1 MGIYDTAVPF
11 AGPLPSWLNE
21 FDAQRLAAYQL
32 YEELYANEATA
43 IKLTLRDDEE
53 NPIYIP
59 SARRIIKTLARYV
72 ARGLGFTV
80 TGGTP
85 EQQLA
90 IIEAYGDFFN
100 RERFFPA
107 FRAAMRYGLAFGD
120 WCMFLYADPD
130 KPEGSR
136 ISVKAVDPG
145 MYFPIFDPKDID
157 RVVGVRLVEQI
168 IEDNK
173 TLLKQQRWLTARAE
187 GHPSY
192 SDGLFVKDASI
203 VYDTI
208 ILELTDWEDPVK
220 RKIVRTE
227 IPQQPLEGIFQ
238 LPVYHFKAVEK
249 TGEHFG
255 VSMLQGLERLF
266 YGLNQAVTDEDV
278 AIAMHGLGVYV
289 TNQRP
294 VDAQGNPTDWIVGPR
309 RVVEL
314 SGDKPENYFER
325 VPGIA
330 KIEASQDHINFML
343 TMAESTA
350 GISDV
355 ALGQVDTQ
363 LAESGIALAIRLGPI
378 LDEAGDADELIIATL
393 NQFFFDFKMW
403 LQVYEGI
410 TVAPEIEITAVVGP
424 KIPRDIEKD
433 KNVYTDLHLP
443 GVIPT
448 LVLIEM
454 LNELGFDLGDP
465 DELIAAVAEENA
477 EKMKQQQEIFGTT
490 DGDTAGFGGRL
501 VEEGNADDE
510 QQDEGAA

>member
-11 AGPLPSWLNE
+11 AGPLPTWLNP

-32 YEELYANEATA
+32 YDELYANESTA

-59 SARRIIKTLARYV
+59 SSRRIIKTLARYV
-72 ARGLGFTV
+72 TKGLGFTV

-85 EQQLA
+85 EQQLQA
-90 IIEAYGDFFN
+90 IEAFGNIFN

-107 FRAAMRYGLAFGD
+107 FRAAMRNGLAFGD
-120 WCMFLYADPD
+120 WCMFLYADLL
-130 KPEGSR
+130 KPEGTR
-136 ISVKAVDPG
+136 ISIKAVDPG

-173 TLLKQQRWLTARAE
+173 TLLKQQRWLTVRAP

-192 SDGLFVKDASI
+192 SDGDFIEGVPV

-208 ILELTDWEDPVK
+208 VLELTDWEDDRK
-220 RKIVRTE
+220 RKIIRTE
-227 IPQQPLEGIFQ
+227 IAQEPLEGIFQ

-278 AIAMHGLGVYV
+278 ALAMHGLGVYT

-294 VDAQGNPTDWIVGPR
+294 VDSAGNATDWVIGPR
-309 RVVEL
+309 RVIEL
-314 SGDKPENYFER
+314 SGPKPDAYFER
-325 VPGIA
+325 VPGIGSVQ
-330 KIEASQDHINFML
+330 ASQDHIAFL
-343 TMAESTA
+343 LDMAESTV
-350 GISDV
+350 GVSDV
-355 ALGQVDTQ
+355 ALGQVDTTV
-363 LAESGIALAIRLGPI
+363 AESGIALALRLGPI
-378 LDEAGDADELIIATL
+378 IDEADDADELILATL
-393 NQFFFDFKMW
+393 NQLFFDMKMW
-403 LQVYEGI
+403 LAAYESI
-410 TVAPEIEITAVVGP
+410 TIPPEVEITAVVGP

-433 KNVYTDLHLP
+433 KNVYTDLHLA

-448 LVLIEM
+448 KVLIEKM
-454 LNELGFDLGDP
+454 NELGFDLGDP
-465 DELIAAVAEENA
+465 DELIAAVAAENA
-477 EKMKQQQEIFGTT
+477 EKLAQQQEAFGTT
-490 DGDTAGFGGRL
+490 DEFGNRLAAEGADTAPPPDSGG
-501 VEEGNADDE
+501 
-510 QQDEGAA
+510 